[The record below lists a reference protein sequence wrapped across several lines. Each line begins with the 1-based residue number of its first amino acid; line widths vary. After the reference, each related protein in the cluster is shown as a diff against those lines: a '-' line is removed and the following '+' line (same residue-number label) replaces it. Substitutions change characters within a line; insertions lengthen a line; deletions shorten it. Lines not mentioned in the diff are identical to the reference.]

1 MKKILFLMT
10 IATMLTMGGCAVESG
25 DAPKPLQIDN
35 ALTAEEK
42 AEGKFTPEILWKKS
56 RIGQQVLSPDG
67 TQLIYTITKYNLA

>member
-10 IATMLTMGGCAVESG
+10 FATMLTMGGCAKEGG

-42 AEGKFTPEILWKKS
+42 AEGKFTPEIMWK
-56 RIGQQVLSPDG
+56 R
-67 TQLIYTITKYNLA
+67 TRT